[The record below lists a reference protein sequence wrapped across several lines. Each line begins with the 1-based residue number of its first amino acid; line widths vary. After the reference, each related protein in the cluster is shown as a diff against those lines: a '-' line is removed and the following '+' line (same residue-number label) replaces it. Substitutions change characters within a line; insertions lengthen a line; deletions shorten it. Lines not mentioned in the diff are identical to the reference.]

1 MVGHGLVEYRGRGR
15 GASYQ
20 LSSATYRQLGL
31 EHQYVRQEGFEPLQQ
46 DQLVLQ
52 YVAAHGRIARR
63 DAAEFCKVHPK
74 QASRIL
80 ARLTRRGELVM
91 HGKKRGTWYGLP
103 EDGDTKFMTPAPQLW
118 DMGHNGYAHAS

>member
-1 MVGHGLVEYRGRGR
+1 M
-15 GASYQ
+15 
-20 LSSATYRQLGL
+20 
-31 EHQYVRQEGFEPLQQ
+31 
-46 DQLVLQ
+46 LQ